1 MSTLLKSL
9 ILSLILFHFVTTTVA
24 AEGVPVEPIT
34 PDQSFQQ
41 LRDPFRRP
49 AQVMVNGIKKTILES
64 YEVSE
69 FKMVGVLTGPHQT
82 RAMILDPTGASHFVG
97 LNAKIGTHDG
107 KVIQIFGDRIRV
119 REKIENYSGKA
130 ENIDTD
136 ILIQLEGKLAQ

>member
-1 MSTLLKSL
+1 LTEN
-9 ILSLILFHFVTTTVA
+9 A
-24 AEGVPVEPIT
+24 
-34 PDQSFQQ
+34 
-41 LRDPFRRP
+41 
-49 AQVMVNGIKKTILES
+49 IKKTVLES

-119 REKIENYSGKA
+119 REKIENYSGRT

-136 ILIQLEGKLAQ
+136 ILLQSEGKLAQDLGQGSQSGR

>member
-9 ILSLILFHFVTTTVA
+9 ILSLILFHFVATTVA

-119 REKIENYSGKA
+119 REKIENYSGQA